1 MPRIVREA
9 EVSWE
14 GNVARGAGAISAASS
29 GAFSGCRT
37 PSATRIGVPEG
48 KTSPEELLAAAHGG
62 CFTMSLASELSKAGT
77 PPERLD
83 VRCVVTMDEV
93 EGKGHQIVH
102 SEIEARGTVPGLRRG
117 RVRAGGRGGR
127 CGLPVLGADPRE
139 RDRRG
144 LRNPVV
150 AMPQTVRS
158 PTSPTEADTRW
169 QPSAR

>member
-29 GAFSGCRT
+29 GAFAELAVHRRHRGSACPRGRRARRSCSPPRT
-37 PSATRIGVPEG
+37 
-48 KTSPEELLAAAHGG
+48 AAA
-62 CFTMSLASELSKAGT
+62 SRRRSRSELSKAGT

-102 SEIEARGTVPGLRRG
+102 SEIEARGTVPDCDEAAFAQAAEAADAGCPFSALI
-117 RVRAGGRGGR
+117 RASAT
-127 CGLPVLGADPRE
+127 VT
-139 RDRRG
+139 
-144 LRNPVV
+144 VV
-150 AMPQTVRS
+150 AHIS
-158 PTSPTEADTRW
+158 S
-169 QPSAR
+169 